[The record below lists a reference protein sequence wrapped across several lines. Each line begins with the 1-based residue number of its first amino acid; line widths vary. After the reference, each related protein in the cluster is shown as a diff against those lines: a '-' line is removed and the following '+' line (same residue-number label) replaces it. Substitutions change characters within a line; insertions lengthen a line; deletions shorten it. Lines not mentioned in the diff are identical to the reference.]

1 MLSPVVLLPAFLI
14 GIALLLRRQH
24 RHGGAGR
31 LAPLLPAILVTL
43 AGCEN
48 SADATGVMKVAG
60 NAEAGRAMIESIGC
74 GTCHTIPGV
83 AGADGLVGPPL
94 IHLRHRVFIAGML
107 RNTPAN
113 MVTWITD
120 PQSVVPGNA
129 MPDMG
134 LTPEQAQD
142 IAAYLYTLE

>member
-1 MLSPVVLLPAFLI
+1 MLSLAVLLPGRI
-14 GIALLLRRQH
+14 GCLAGLMPLMIAIPF
-24 RHGGAGR
+24 G
-31 LAPLLPAILVTL
+31 L
-43 AGCEN
+43 AGCEK
-48 SADATGVMKVAG
+48 SADAAGVMQVAG
-60 NAEAGRAMIESIGC
+60 NAEAGRAVIESIGC

-94 IHLRHRVFIAGML
+94 NHMRHRVFIAGML